1 MHYAS
6 TLLNSIHILIDS
18 VCIVNTNNNQ
28 KGGISPGI
36 KIILSK
42 ISAQGANLMLCIKHC
57 F

>member
-6 TLLNSIHILIDS
+6 TLLNSIHIL
-18 VCIVNTNNNQ
+18 IVNTNNNQ

-36 KIILSK
+36 KIIISK